1 VVVRWKR
8 TVQAKPEPP
17 PVCQLVDHHQRWWFS
32 FTIKNP
38 QKRAIPHVEGTN
50 SVFRQKK

>member
-1 VVVRWKR
+1 
-8 TVQAKPEPP
+8 
-17 PVCQLVDHHQRWWFS
+17 VDHHQRWWFS